1 MKRSKF
7 YLIAVF
13 LPLLVW
19 SCGGKDP
26 LPDLVKPPT
35 SSDGG
40 QGGQGGQG
48 GSGGSGGSGGG
59 DGGGTDTHP
68 WDANRGKEVY
78 PSGTGWTSTVVET
91 GITYYAFSGT
101 DPVTKSPQRV
111 FVTDVDLSNTDYSVK
126 LVLYDSRSTASAV
139 MKDKKAIVTMNAGYE
154 RESIV
159 IKVDG
164 RTAHMMSSG
173 TITSGTTK
181 VPNWKN
187 EGCVILD
194 GQRDV
199 RFEYTGKGLS
209 YLEQQKEYMLLA
221 ADAKNPNILSSAP
234 MLIYDYEPVGE
245 TFITRYPKQYD
256 VGEDPYVHQSTNT
269 HPRTV
274 IAKNEFNHLLMIVI
288 DGRRPSVSRGMSAKE
303 VTQFLVTN
311 FNPQYALNLDGGGS
325 STMCVEGQGEPS
337 THVVNY
343 PTDNKDKDSDNG
355 KKENGVPDH
364 FGERSVPTFFYVVKN

>member
-1 MKRSKF
+1 MKRRSL

-26 LPDLVKPPT
+26 LPDLIPPPPT
-35 SSDGG
+35 PGE
-40 QGGQGGQG
+40 QGGQGGE
-48 GSGGSGGSGGG
+48 GGSGGG
-59 DGGGTDTHP
+59 EGGGGTETHP

-78 PSGTGWTSTVVET
+78 PSGAGWTVTKIEE

-111 FVTDVDLSNTDYSVK
+111 FVTDVDLTNTDYSVK
-126 LVLYDSRSTASAV
+126 LCLYDNRSTASAV

-164 RTAHMMSSG
+164 RTVYMMPNS
-173 TITSGTTK
+173 TIGTTG

-187 EGCVILD
+187 EGCVILN
-194 GQRDV
+194 GIRDV
-199 RFEYTGKGLS
+199 RFDYTGKGLS
-209 YLEQQKEYMLLA
+209 YPDQMKAYLKLTQ
-221 ADAKNPNILSSAP
+221 DSNNPNVISSAP
-234 MLIYDYEPVGE
+234 QLIYDYEPVGE
-245 TFITRYPKQYD
+245 TFVTRYPKQS
-256 VGEDPYVHQSTNT
+256 GKSEDPYVHQSTNT

-274 IAKNEFNHLLMIVI
+274 IARNEFNHLQLIVI

-303 VTQFLVTN
+303 VTQFLVAN
-311 FNPQYALNLDGGGS
+311 FNPQYALNMDGGGS
-325 STMCVEGQGEPS
+325 STMCVQGQGDPT

-343 PTDNKDKDSDNG
+343 PTDSDQVS
-355 KKENGVPDH
+355 GVPDH
-364 FGERSVPTFFYVVKN
+364 SGERSVPTFFYVVKN

>member
-1 MKRSKF
+1 MKRNKL

-26 LPDLVKPPT
+26 LPDLIPPPT
-35 SSDGG
+35 PSGG
-40 QGGQGGQG
+40 EQGGQGGQG
-48 GSGGSGGSGGG
+48 GEGG
-59 DGGGTDTHP
+59 GGGTETHP

-78 PSGTGWTSTVVET
+78 PSGTGWTSTKIED
-91 GITYYAFSGT
+91 GITYYTFSGT

-126 LVLYDSRSTASAV
+126 LVLYENRSTASAV
-139 MKDKKAIVTMNAGYE
+139 MKEKKAIVTMNAGYE
-154 RESIV
+154 RGSIV
-159 IKVDG
+159 IRVDG
-164 RTAHMMSSG
+164 RTAYMMPNS
-173 TITSGTTK
+173 TIGDTG

-194 GQRDV
+194 GSRDV
-199 RFEYTGKGLS
+199 RFDYTGRDLS
-209 YLEQQKEYMLLA
+209 YTDQLKAYMKLA
-221 ADAKNPNILSSAP
+221 QNSANPNILSSSP

-245 TFITRYPKQYD
+245 TFVIRYPKASSNS
-256 VGEDPYVHQSTNT
+256 EDPYVHQNTNT

-274 IAKNEFNHLLMIVI
+274 IAKNEFNHLLLIVI
-288 DGRRPSVSRGMSAKE
+288 DGRRSSVSRGMSAKE
-303 VTQFLVTN
+303 VTQFLVAN

-325 STMCVEGQGEPS
+325 STMCVEGQGDPS

-343 PTDNKDKDSDNG
+343 PTDSDEV
-355 KKENGVPDH
+355 KGVPDH
-364 FGERSVPTFFYVVKN
+364 TGERSVPTFFYVVKN

>member
-1 MKRSKF
+1 MKRSKL

-26 LPDLVKPPT
+26 LPDLIPPPT
-35 SSDGG
+35 PSGG
-40 QGGQGGQG
+40 EQGGQGGG
-48 GSGGSGGSGGG
+48 GEGGG
-59 DGGGTDTHP
+59 ETETHP
-68 WDANRGKEVY
+68 WDANRGKKVY
-78 PSGTGWTSTVVET
+78 PSGTGWTSTVIEE

-111 FVTDVDLSNTDYSVK
+111 FVTDIDLSKEDYSVK
-126 LVLYDSRSTASAV
+126 LVLYENRSTASAV
-139 MKDKKAIVTMNAGYE
+139 MKEKKAIVTMNAGYE
-154 RESIV
+154 RGSIV

-164 RTAHMMSSG
+164 RTAYMMPNS
-173 TITSGTTK
+173 TITSGSTE

-199 RFEYTGKGLS
+199 RFDYTGKGLS
-209 YLEQQKEYMLLA
+209 YLDQQRAYMKLA
-221 ADAKNPNILSSAP
+221 ADSKNPNILSSAP

-245 TFITRYPKQYD
+245 TFITRYPKQSS

-274 IAKNEFNHLLMIVI
+274 IAKNEFNHLLLIVI
-288 DGRRPSVSRGMSAKE
+288 DGRRSSVSRGMSAKE
-303 VTQFLVTN
+303 VTQFLVAN

-325 STMCVEGQGEPS
+325 STMCVQGQGDET

-343 PTDNKDKDSDNG
+343 PTDSDKVS
-355 KKENGVPDH
+355 GVPDH
-364 FGERSVPTFFYVVKN
+364 SGERSVPTFFYVVKN

>member
-1 MKRSKF
+1 MKRSKL

-26 LPDLVKPPT
+26 LPDLIPPPT
-35 SSDGG
+35 PSGG
-40 QGGQGGQG
+40 EQGGQGGQG
-48 GSGGSGGSGGG
+48 GSGGGEGGE
-59 DGGGTDTHP
+59 TETHP

-78 PSGTGWTSTVVET
+78 PSGTGWTSTVIET

-126 LVLYDSRSTASAV
+126 LVLYDNRSTASKV

-164 RTAHMMSSG
+164 ATKYCMPNG
-173 TITSGTTK
+173 TIGTTG
-181 VPNWKN
+181 VTNWKN
-187 EGCVILD
+187 EGCVVLD
-194 GQRDV
+194 NNRDF

-209 YLEQQKEYMLLA
+209 YNDQMRAYLA
-221 ADAKNPNILSSAP
+221 LTQDKNNANVLSSAP

-245 TFITRYPKQYD
+245 TFVDRYPKKSSNS
-256 VGEDPYVHQSTNT
+256 EDPYVHQSTNT

-288 DGRRPSVSRGMSAKE
+288 DGRRSSVSRGMSAKE

-325 STMCVEGQGEPS
+325 STMCVEGQGDPS

-355 KKENGVPDH
+355 KWENGVPDH
-364 FGERSVPTFFYVVKN
+364 SGERSVPTFFYVVKN

>member
-1 MKRSKF
+1 MKRRSL

-19 SCGGKDP
+19 SCGGED
-26 LPDLVKPPT
+26 LPDLIPPPPT
-35 SSDGG
+35 PGEQG
-40 QGGQGGQG
+40 EQGGQ
-48 GSGGSGGSGGG
+48 GSGGG
-59 DGGGTDTHP
+59 DTETHP

-78 PSGTGWTSTVVET
+78 PSGTGWTSTVIEP

-111 FVTDVDLSNTDYSVK
+111 FVADIDLSKDDYSVK
-126 LVLYDSRSTASAV
+126 LVLYESRSTASAV
-139 MKDKKAIVTMNAGYE
+139 MKEKKAIVTMNAGYE

-164 RTAHMMSSG
+164 RTAYMMPNS
-173 TITSGTTK
+173 TIGTTG

-187 EGCVILD
+187 EGCVILN
-194 GQRDV
+194 GIRDV
-199 RFEYTGKGLS
+199 RFDYTGKGLS
-209 YLEQQKEYMLLA
+209 YLDQQKAYMKLA
-221 ADAKNPNILSSAP
+221 QDKDNPNVLSSAP
-234 MLIYDYEPVGE
+234 QLIYDYEPVGE
-245 TFITRYPKQYD
+245 SFVTRYPKASSNS
-256 VGEDPYVHQSTNT
+256 EDPYVHQSTNT

-274 IAKNEFNHLLMIVI
+274 IAKNEFNHLLLIVI
-288 DGRRPSVSRGMSAKE
+288 DGRRASVSRGMSAKE

-325 STMCVEGQGEPS
+325 STMCVKGQGDPD

-343 PTDNKDKDSDNG
+343 PTDSDKVS
-355 KKENGVPDH
+355 GVPDH
-364 FGERSVPTFFYVVKN
+364 SGERSVPTFFYVVKN

>member
-1 MKRSKF
+1 MKRSRL

-19 SCGGKDP
+19 SCGGKDN
-26 LPDLVKPPT
+26 PDLIPPPT
-35 SSDGG
+35 PSGG
-40 QGGQGGQG
+40 EQGGG
-48 GSGGSGGSGGG
+48 GSEGGG
-59 DGGGTDTHP
+59 GGGTETHP
-68 WDANRGKEVY
+68 WDANRGKKVY
-78 PSGTGWTSTVVET
+78 PSGTGWTSTVIET

-111 FVTDVDLSNTDYSVK
+111 FVTDVDLSNEDYSVK
-126 LVLYDSRSTASAV
+126 LVLYDNRSTASAV

-164 RTAHMMSSG
+164 RTAFLMPNG
-173 TITSGTTK
+173 TIGTTG
-181 VPNWKN
+181 VTNWKN

-194 GQRDV
+194 NNRDV
-199 RFEYTGKGLS
+199 RFDYTGRDLS
-209 YLEQQKEYMLLA
+209 YNDQQKSYMKLTQ
-221 ADAKNPNILSSAP
+221 DKNNSNVLSSAP

-245 TFITRYPKQYD
+245 SFVTRYPKKSSNS
-256 VGEDPYVHQSTNT
+256 EDPYVHQSTNT
-269 HPRTV
+269 HPHTV
-274 IAKNEFNHLLMIVI
+274 IAKNEFNHLLLIVI
-288 DGRRPSVSRGMSAKE
+288 DGRRSSVSRGMSAKE

-325 STMCVEGQGEPS
+325 STMCVQGQGDEN

-343 PTDNKDKDSDNG
+343 PTDSDKVS
-355 KKENGVPDH
+355 GVPDH
-364 FGERSVPTFFYVVKN
+364 SGERSVPTFFYVVKN

>member
-1 MKRSKF
+1 MKQKKR

-26 LPDLVKPPT
+26 LPDLIPPPT
-35 SSDGG
+35 PSGEE

-48 GSGGSGGSGGG
+48 G
-59 DGGGTDTHP
+59 GGGTETHP
-68 WDANRGKEVY
+68 WDVNRGKKVY
-78 PSGTGWTSTVVET
+78 PSGTGWTTTKIED
-91 GITYYAFSGT
+91 GITYYTFSGT

-126 LVLYDSRSTASAV
+126 LALYDNRSTASAV

-159 IKVDG
+159 IRVDG
-164 RTAHMMSSG
+164 RTAFMMPNS
-173 TITSGTTK
+173 TIGTTG
-181 VPNWKN
+181 VTNWKN
-187 EGCVILD
+187 EGCVMLD
-194 GQRDV
+194 GVRDV
-199 RFEYTGKGLS
+199 RFDYTGRDLA
-209 YLEQQKEYMLLA
+209 YQDQQRAYMKLA
-221 ADAKNPNILSSAP
+221 PTVPNLLSSAP
-234 MLIYDYEPVGE
+234 VLIYDYEPAGE
-245 TFITRYPKQYD
+245 TFTTRYPKKFNNS
-256 VGEDPYVHQSTNT
+256 EDAYTHQNTNT

-274 IAKNEFNHLLMIVI
+274 IAKNEFNHLLLIVI

-303 VTQFLVTN
+303 VTQFLVKN

-325 STMCVEGQGEPS
+325 STMCVQGQGDPS

-343 PTDNKDKDSDNG
+343 PTDNKDEDKNG
-355 KKENGVPDH
+355 APKENGVPDH
-364 FGERSVPTFFYVVKN
+364 AGERSVPTFFYVVKN

>member
-1 MKRSKF
+1 MKRRLF
-7 YLIAVF
+7 YLTAVF

-26 LPDLVKPPT
+26 LPDLIPPPT
-35 SSDGG
+35 PSGG
-40 QGGQGGQG
+40 DQGGQGGQG
-48 GSGGSGGSGGG
+48 SQ
-59 DGGGTDTHP
+59 GGGTETHP

-78 PSGTGWTSTVVET
+78 PSGTGWTSTVIEP

-111 FVTDVDLSNTDYSVK
+111 FVSDIDLSKEDYSVK
-126 LVLYDSRSTASAV
+126 LVLYDNRSTASAV

-164 RTAHMMSSG
+164 RTAFLMPNG
-173 TITSGTTK
+173 TIGTTG
-181 VPNWKN
+181 VTNWKN

-194 GQRDV
+194 NNRSV
-199 RFEYTGKGLS
+199 RFDYTGRDLS
-209 YLEQQKEYMLLA
+209 YNDQQKAYMKLTQ
-221 ADAKNPNILSSAP
+221 DKNNPNVLSSAP

-245 TFITRYPKQYD
+245 SFVTRYPKKSSNS
-256 VGEDPYVHQSTNT
+256 EDPYVHQSTNT

-274 IAKNEFNHLLMIVI
+274 IAKNEFNHLLLIVI
-288 DGRRPSVSRGMSAKE
+288 DGRRSSVSRGMSAKE
-303 VTQFLVTN
+303 VTQFLVAN

-325 STMCVEGQGEPS
+325 STMCVQGQGDET

-343 PTDNKDKDSDNG
+343 PTDSDKVS
-355 KKENGVPDH
+355 GVPDH
-364 FGERSVPTFFYVVKN
+364 SGERSVPTFFYVVKN

>member
-1 MKRSKF
+1 MKRRLF
-7 YLIAVF
+7 YLTAVF

-26 LPDLVKPPT
+26 LPDLIPPPT
-35 SSDGG
+35 PSGG
-40 QGGQGGQG
+40 EQGGQGGQG
-48 GSGGSGGSGGG
+48 SQ
-59 DGGGTDTHP
+59 GGGTETHP

-78 PSGTGWTSTVVET
+78 PSGTGWTSTVVEP

-111 FVTDVDLSNTDYSVK
+111 FVTDIDLSKEDYSVK
-126 LVLYDSRSTASAV
+126 LVLYDNRSTASAV

-164 RTAHMMSSG
+164 RTAFLMPNG
-173 TITSGTTK
+173 TIGTTG
-181 VPNWKN
+181 VTNWKN

-194 GQRDV
+194 NNRSV
-199 RFEYTGKGLS
+199 RFDYTGRDLS
-209 YLEQQKEYMLLA
+209 YNDQQKAYMKLTQ
-221 ADAKNPNILSSAP
+221 DKNNPNVLSSAP

-245 TFITRYPKQYD
+245 SFVTRYPKKSSNS
-256 VGEDPYVHQSTNT
+256 EDPYVHQSTNT

-274 IAKNEFNHLLMIVI
+274 IAKNEFNHLLLVVI
-288 DGRRPSVSRGMSAKE
+288 DGRRSSVSRGMSAKE
-303 VTQFLVTN
+303 VTQFLVAN

-325 STMCVEGQGEPS
+325 STMCVQGQGDET

-343 PTDNKDKDSDNG
+343 PTDSDKVS
-355 KKENGVPDH
+355 GVPDH
-364 FGERSVPTFFYVVKN
+364 SGERSVPTFFYVVKN

>member
-1 MKRSKF
+1 MKRRLF
-7 YLIAVF
+7 YLTAVF

-26 LPDLVKPPT
+26 LPDLIPPPT
-35 SSDGG
+35 P
-40 QGGQGGQG
+40 
-48 GSGGSGGSGGG
+48 SGGNEGNEGGG
-59 DGGGTDTHP
+59 GGGGGTETHP
-68 WDANRGKEVY
+68 WDANRGKEVH
-78 PSGTGWTSTVVET
+78 PSGAGWTSTVVEP

-111 FVTDVDLSNTDYSVK
+111 FVTDIDLSKEDYSVK
-126 LVLYDSRSTASAV
+126 LVLYDNRSTASAV

-164 RTAHMMSSG
+164 RTAFLMPNG
-173 TITSGTTK
+173 TIGTTG
-181 VPNWKN
+181 VTNWKN

-194 GQRDV
+194 NNRDV
-199 RFEYTGKGLS
+199 RFDYTGRDLS
-209 YLEQQKEYMLLA
+209 YNDQQKAYMKLTQDKSNA
-221 ADAKNPNILSSAP
+221 NVLSSAP

-245 TFITRYPKQYD
+245 SFVTRYPKQSSNS
-256 VGEDPYVHQSTNT
+256 EDPYVHQSTNT

-274 IAKNEFNHLLMIVI
+274 IAKNEFNHLLLIVI
-288 DGRRPSVSRGMSAKE
+288 DGRRSSVSRGMSAKE
-303 VTQFLVTN
+303 VTQFLVAN

-325 STMCVEGQGEPS
+325 STMCVQGQGDET

-343 PTDNKDKDSDNG
+343 PTDSDTVS
-355 KKENGVPDH
+355 GVPDH
-364 FGERSVPTFFYVVKN
+364 SGERSVPTFFYVVKN

>member
-1 MKRSKF
+1 MKRRLF
-7 YLIAVF
+7 YLTAVF

-26 LPDLVKPPT
+26 LPDLIPPPT
-35 SSDGG
+35 PSGG
-40 QGGQGGQG
+40 EQGGQGGQG
-48 GSGGSGGSGGG
+48 SQ
-59 DGGGTDTHP
+59 GGGTETHP

-78 PSGTGWTSTVVET
+78 PSGTGWTSTVVES

-111 FVTDVDLSNTDYSVK
+111 FVSDIDLSKEDYSVK
-126 LVLYDSRSTASAV
+126 LVLYDNRSTASAV

-164 RTAHMMSSG
+164 RTAFLMPNG
-173 TITSGTTK
+173 TIGTTG
-181 VPNWKN
+181 VTNWKN

-194 GQRDV
+194 NNRSV
-199 RFEYTGKGLS
+199 RFDYTGRDLS
-209 YLEQQKEYMLLA
+209 YNDQQKAYMKLTQ
-221 ADAKNPNILSSAP
+221 DKNNPNVLSSAP

-245 TFITRYPKQYD
+245 SFVTRYPKKSSNS
-256 VGEDPYVHQSTNT
+256 EDPYVHQSTNT

-274 IAKNEFNHLLMIVI
+274 IAKNEFNHLLLIVI
-288 DGRRPSVSRGMSAKE
+288 DGRRSSVSRGMSAKE
-303 VTQFLVTN
+303 VTQFLVAN

-325 STMCVEGQGEPS
+325 STMCVQGQGDET

-343 PTDNKDKDSDNG
+343 PTDSDKVS
-355 KKENGVPDH
+355 GVPDH
-364 FGERSVPTFFYVVKN
+364 SGERSVPTFFYVVKN

>member
-1 MKRSKF
+1 MKRRLF

-13 LPLLVW
+13 VPLLVW
-19 SCGGKDP
+19 SCGGED
-26 LPDLVKPPT
+26 LPDLIPPPPT
-35 SSDGG
+35 PGE

-48 GSGGSGGSGGG
+48 GGEGG
-59 DGGGTDTHP
+59 GGGTDTHP

-78 PSGTGWTSTVVET
+78 PSGAGWTVTKIED

-111 FVTDVDLSNTDYSVK
+111 FVSDIDLTNTDYSVK
-126 LVLYDSRSTASAV
+126 LVLYEERSTASAV
-139 MKDKKAIVTMNAGYE
+139 MKEKKAIVTMNAGYE
-154 RESIV
+154 RGSIV

-164 RTAHMMSSG
+164 RTAYMMPNS
-173 TITSGTTK
+173 TITSGSTQ

-199 RFEYTGKGLS
+199 RFDYTGKGLA
-209 YLEQQKEYMLLA
+209 YLDQQKAYMKLA
-221 ADAKNPNILSSAP
+221 ADSRNPNIISSAP

-245 TFITRYPKQYD
+245 TFITRYPKQYS

-274 IAKNEFNHLLMIVI
+274 IARNEFNHLLLIVI
-288 DGRRPSVSRGMSAKE
+288 DGRRSSVSRGMSAKE
-303 VTQFLVTN
+303 VTQFLVKN

-325 STMCVEGQGEPS
+325 STMCVQGQGDPS

-343 PTDNKDKDSDNG
+343 PTDNKDEDKNG
-355 KKENGVPDH
+355 APKENGVPDH
-364 FGERSVPTFFYVVKN
+364 AGERPVPTFFYVVKN

>member
-1 MKRSKF
+1 MKRSRL

-19 SCGGKDP
+19 SCGGKDN
-26 LPDLVKPPT
+26 PDLIPPPT
-35 SSDGG
+35 PSGG
-40 QGGQGGQG
+40 EQGGG
-48 GSGGSGGSGGG
+48 GSEGGG
-59 DGGGTDTHP
+59 GGGTETHP
-68 WDANRGKEVY
+68 WDANRGKKVY
-78 PSGTGWTSTVVET
+78 PSGTGWTSTVIET

-111 FVTDVDLSNTDYSVK
+111 FVTDVDLSNEDYSVK
-126 LVLYDSRSTASAV
+126 LVLYDNRSTASAV

-164 RTAHMMSSG
+164 RTAFLMPNG
-173 TITSGTTK
+173 TIGSTGVT
-181 VPNWKN
+181 NWKN

-194 GQRDV
+194 NNRDV
-199 RFEYTGKGLS
+199 RFDYTGRDLS
-209 YLEQQKEYMLLA
+209 YNDQQKAYMKLTQ
-221 ADAKNPNILSSAP
+221 DKNNSNVLSSAP

-245 TFITRYPKQYD
+245 SFVTRYPKKSSNS
-256 VGEDPYVHQSTNT
+256 EDPYVHQSTNT

-274 IAKNEFNHLLMIVI
+274 IAKNEFNHLLLIVI
-288 DGRRPSVSRGMSAKE
+288 DGRRSSVSRGMSAKE

-325 STMCVEGQGEPS
+325 STMCVQGQGDEN

-343 PTDNKDKDSDNG
+343 PTDSDKVS
-355 KKENGVPDH
+355 GVPDH
-364 FGERSVPTFFYVVKN
+364 SGERSVPTFFYVVKN